1 MYMQVYLSNLAWC
14 PEIRI
19 DLHIYSVV
27 LIPVIHILSSSEKE
41 YSKKFCLI
49 DLSKETCIL

>member
-27 LIPVIHILSSSEKE
+27 LILVIHILSSSEKE

-49 DLSKETCIL
+49 DLSKETCIF